1 VSAERGNGK
10 PNRRTVRR
18 GVSAERANGKP
29 NRRTVRRGVSAERAN
44 GKPNRRTVRRGVSAE
59 RANGKPN
66 RRTVSAAR
74 RLIVGGGRR
83 GLVFLLAAAVLS
95 SCDWRG
101 IANVPLPVG
110 RGAGSDHLT
119 IYVQMPDT
127 LALNT
132 NSRVRVADVWVGTV
146 RDIRLKNWIA
156 TLTLDVDPGVKLP
169 ANATAKIGQTSLL
182 GTQHVELAV
191 PKTPS
196 PQQLKSGDTIPLRN
210 SSAYPTIERTL
221 ASIAVILTGGGI
233 TNLDVIQTEILNI
246 LDGHVDQV
254 HEFLRR
260 LDTFTAELNRRRGD
274 LTRAIDSTNQLL
286 TIIANHNDTLDR
298 VLTDIPP
305 LIQHFADT
313 RELFA
318 DATESLG
325 RFSDVANRALSDTRP
340 NLHQNLQSLQRPL
353 IQLGRASP
361 LVVDALRLGLTAPF
375 NIDDVSKV
383 IRGDY
388 VNVSVGIDLTLSAVD
403 NALLSGTGY
412 SGALRAL
419 EQSWGRDPATMIPD
433 VRYTPNPNDA
443 PGGPL
448 VERGE

>member
-1 VSAERGNGK
+1 VK
-10 PNRRTVRR
+10 
-18 GVSAERANGKP
+18 
-29 NRRTVRRGVSAERAN
+29 
-44 GKPNRRTVRRGVSAE
+44 
-59 RANGKPN
+59 
-66 RRTVSAAR
+66 
-74 RLIVGGGRR
+74 RLIVGAGRR
-83 GLVFLLAAAVLS
+83 GLVFVLAVLVLA

-101 IANVPLPVG
+101 IANMPLPVG
-110 RGAGSDHLT
+110 RGTGSNHMT

-146 RDIRLKNWIA
+146 RDIRLKNWVA
-156 TLTLDVDPGVKLP
+156 TLTLDVDPTVKLP

-182 GTQHVELAV
+182 GTQHVELAA
-191 PKTPS
+191 PKNPS
-196 PQQLKSGDTIPLRN
+196 PQPLKSGDTIPLMN
-210 SSAYPTIERTL
+210 SSAYPTVERTL
-221 ASIAVILTGGGI
+221 ASVAVILTGGGI
-233 TNLDVIQTEILNI
+233 ANLDVIQTEILNI

-254 HEFLRR
+254 REFLSR
-260 LDTFTAELNRRRGD
+260 LDTFVGELNRRRDD

-286 TIIANHNDTLDR
+286 TIVANHNDTLDR
-298 VLTDIPP
+298 VLTDIPR

-313 RELFA
+313 RQLFA

-325 RFSDVANRALSDTRP
+325 RFSDVANRVLSDTRP
-340 NLHQNLQSLQRPL
+340 NLHQSLQSLQRPL
-353 IQLGRASP
+353 EQLERAAP
-361 LVVDALRLGLTAPF
+361 FVIGALKLGLTAPF
-375 NIDDVSKV
+375 DIDDVEKV

-388 VNVSVGIDLTLSAVD
+388 VNVSGALDLTLSTFD
-403 NALLSGTGY
+403 NTLLSGTGL

-419 EQSWGRDPATMIPD
+419 EQAWGRDPNTMIPD

>member
-1 VSAERGNGK
+1 M
-10 PNRRTVRR
+10 
-18 GVSAERANGKP
+18 
-29 NRRTVRRGVSAERAN
+29 
-44 GKPNRRTVRRGVSAE
+44 
-59 RANGKPN
+59 
-66 RRTVSAAR
+66 
-74 RLIVGGGRR
+74 RLMVGASRR
-83 GLVFLLAAAVLS
+83 GLVLLLAALVLV

-101 IANVPLPVG
+101 IANLALPVG
-110 RGAGSDHLT
+110 RGTGSKHLT

-156 TLTLDVDPGVKLP
+156 TLTLDVDPSVQLP

-182 GTQHVELAV
+182 GTQHVELAA
-191 PKTPS
+191 PPSPS
-196 PQQLKSGDTIPLRN
+196 PQPLKSGDTIGLMN
-210 SSAYPTIERTL
+210 SSAYPTVERTL
-221 ASIAVILTGGGI
+221 ASVAVILSGGGI
-233 TNLDVIQTEILNI
+233 SNLDVIQTEILNV
-246 LDGHVDQV
+246 LDGHGDQV
-254 HEFLRR
+254 REFLKR
-260 LDTFTAELNRRRGD
+260 LDTFTAELNRQRD
-274 LTRAIDSTNQLL
+274 NLTRAIDSTNQLL
-286 TIIANHNDTLDR
+286 TVVAKRNDTLDR

-318 DATESLG
+318 DAIESLG

-340 NLHQNLQSLQRPL
+340 NLHQSLQSLQRPL
-353 IQLGRASP
+353 SQLERASP
-361 LVVDALRLGLTAPF
+361 YVVGSLKLGLTAPF
-375 NIDDVSKV
+375 NIDYVSKV

-388 VNVSVGIDLTLSAVD
+388 VNVSGALDLTLSTMD
-403 NALLSGTGY
+403 NTLLSGTGF

-419 EQSWGRDPATMIPD
+419 EQSWGRDPNTMIPD

-448 VERGE
+448 VDRGE

>member
-1 VSAERGNGK
+1 MK
-10 PNRRTVRR
+10 
-18 GVSAERANGKP
+18 
-29 NRRTVRRGVSAERAN
+29 
-44 GKPNRRTVRRGVSAE
+44 
-59 RANGKPN
+59 
-66 RRTVSAAR
+66 
-74 RLIVGGGRR
+74 RLIIGAGRR
-83 GLVFLLAAAVLS
+83 GLVLVMAALVLT
-95 SCDWRG
+95 SCTWRG

-110 RGAGSDHLT
+110 RGTGSNHMT
-119 IYVQMPDT
+119 IYVQMPDA

-156 TLTLDVDPGVKLP
+156 TLTLDIDPSVKLP

-182 GTQHVELAV
+182 GTQHVELAA
-191 PKTPS
+191 PKNPS
-196 PQQLKSGDTIPLRN
+196 PQPLKSGDTIGLLN
-210 SSAYPTIERTL
+210 SSAYPTVERTL

-233 TNLDVIQTEILNI
+233 THLDVIQTEILNV
-246 LDGHVDQV
+246 LDGHTDQV
-254 HEFLRR
+254 REFLRR
-260 LDTFTAELNRRRGD
+260 LDTFTAELNRRSGD

-305 LIQHFADT
+305 LIEHFADT

-318 DATESLG
+318 DAIESLG
-325 RFSDVANRALSDTRP
+325 RFSDVANRALSDARP
-340 NLHQNLQSLQRPL
+340 NLHRDLQSLRRPL
-353 IQLGRASP
+353 IQLERASP
-361 LVVDALRLGLTAPF
+361 LMVDALRLGLTAPF
-375 NIDDVSKV
+375 NIDGVPKL

-388 VNVSVGIDLTLSAVD
+388 INISAGIDLTLSALD
-403 NALLSGTGY
+403 NGLLSGTGL
-412 SGALRAL
+412 SGMFRAL
-419 EQSWGRDPATMIPD
+419 EQAWGRDPATMIPD

>member
-1 VSAERGNGK
+1 MK
-10 PNRRTVRR
+10 
-18 GVSAERANGKP
+18 
-29 NRRTVRRGVSAERAN
+29 
-44 GKPNRRTVRRGVSAE
+44 
-59 RANGKPN
+59 
-66 RRTVSAAR
+66 
-74 RLIVGGGRR
+74 RLIVGAGRR
-83 GLVFLLAAAVLS
+83 GLVFVLAVLVLA

-101 IANVPLPVG
+101 IANMPMPVG
-110 RGAGSDHLT
+110 RGTGSNHMT

-146 RDIRLKNWIA
+146 RDIRLKNWVA
-156 TLTLDVDPGVKLP
+156 TLTLDVDPTVKLP

-182 GTQHVELAV
+182 GTQHVELAA
-191 PKTPS
+191 PKNPS
-196 PQQLKSGDTIPLRN
+196 PRPLKSGDTIPLMN
-210 SSAYPTIERTL
+210 SSAYPTVERTL
-221 ASIAVILTGGGI
+221 ASVAVILTGGGI
-233 TNLDVIQTEILNI
+233 ANLDVIQTEILNI

-254 HEFLRR
+254 REFLSR
-260 LDTFTAELNRRRGD
+260 LDTFVGELNRRRDD

-286 TIIANHNDTLDR
+286 TIVANHNDTLDR

-313 RELFA
+313 RQLFA

-325 RFSDVANRALSDTRP
+325 RFSDVANRVLSDTRP
-340 NLHQNLQSLQRPL
+340 NLHQSLQSLQRPL
-353 IQLGRASP
+353 EQLERAAP
-361 LVVDALRLGLTAPF
+361 FVIGALKLGLTAPF
-375 NIDDVSKV
+375 DIDDVEKV

-388 VNVSVGIDLTLSAVD
+388 VNVSGALDLTLSTFD
-403 NALLSGTGY
+403 NTLLSGTGL

-419 EQSWGRDPATMIPD
+419 EQAWGRDPNTMIPD

>member
-1 VSAERGNGK
+1 VSA
-10 PNRRTVRR
+10 
-18 GVSAERANGKP
+18 VSANGKP
-29 NRRTVRRGVSAERAN
+29 NRWTLRGVSA
-44 GKPNRRTVRRGVSAE
+44 VM
-59 RANGKPN
+59 
-66 RRTVSAAR
+66 

-83 GLVFLLAAAVLS
+83 GLVFFAAAVVLT
-95 SCDWRG
+95 SCTWRG
-101 IANVPLPVG
+101 VANVPLPIG
-110 RGAGSDHLT
+110 RGTGSGHMT
-119 IYVQMPDT
+119 IYVQMPDA

-132 NSRVRVADVWVGTV
+132 NSRVRVADVWVGAV

-156 TLTLDVDPGVKLP
+156 TLTLDVDAAVKLP

-182 GTQHVELAV
+182 GTQHVELAA
-191 PKTPS
+191 PPNPS
-196 PQQLKSGDTIPLRN
+196 PEPLKSGDTIALMN
-210 SSAYPTIERTL
+210 SSAYPTVERTL
-221 ASIAVILTGGGI
+221 ASVALILNGGGI
-233 TNLDVIQTEILNI
+233 ANLDLIQTEILNI

-254 HEFLRR
+254 REFLRR
-260 LDTFTAELNRRRGD
+260 LDTFTAELNRQTGD

-286 TIIANHNDTLDR
+286 TIIANRRDTLDR
-298 VLTDIPP
+298 VLADIPP

-313 RELFA
+313 RDLFA

-325 RFSDVANRALSDTRP
+325 RFSDVANRALLDTRP
-340 NLHQNLQSLQRPL
+340 NLHQSLQSLQRPL
-353 IQLGRASP
+353 NQLVRASP
-361 LVVDALRLGLTAPF
+361 YVVGALRLGLTAPF

-388 VNVSVGIDLTLSAVD
+388 VNVSGAFDVTLSTID
-403 NALLSGTGY
+403 NTILSGTGF

-419 EQSWGRDPATMIPD
+419 EQAWGRDPDTMIPD

>member
-1 VSAERGNGK
+1 VNA
-10 PNRRTVRR
+10 VRR
-18 GVSAERANGKP
+18 LVVA
-29 NRRTVRRGVSAERAN
+29 
-44 GKPNRRTVRRGVSAE
+44 
-59 RANGKPN
+59 
-66 RRTVSAAR
+66 
-74 RLIVGGGRR
+74 GGRR
-83 GLVFLLAAAVLS
+83 AGVLFLAMLVLT
-95 SCDWRG
+95 SCNWRG
-101 IANVPLPVG
+101 IANVPLPIG
-110 RGAGSDHLT
+110 RGTGPNHMT

-156 TLTLDVDPGVKLP
+156 TLTLDLDPTVKLP

-182 GTQHVELAV
+182 GTQHVELAA
-191 PKTPS
+191 PKDPS
-196 PQQLKSGDTIPLRN
+196 PQPLKNGDTISLMN

-233 TNLDVIQTEILNI
+233 THLDVIQTEILKI

-260 LDTFTAELNRRRGD
+260 LDTFVTELNRRSGD

-286 TIIANHNDTLDR
+286 AIVANHNDTLDR

-305 LIQHFADT
+305 LIRHFADT

-325 RFSDVANRALSDTRP
+325 RFSDVANRALSDSRSD
-340 NLHQNLQSLQRPL
+340 LHQNLLSLQRPL
-353 IQLGRASP
+353 KQFGLASP
-361 LVVDALRLGLTAPF
+361 YVVDALRLGLTAPF
-375 NIDDVSKV
+375 NIDGVPKV

-388 VNVSVGIDLTLSAVD
+388 VNVSAAIYLTLSALD
-403 NALLSGTGY
+403 NAVLSGTGL

-419 EQSWGRDPATMIPD
+419 EQAWGRDPATMIPD

>member
-1 VSAERGNGK
+1 MRH
-10 PNRRTVRR
+10 
-18 GVSAERANGKP
+18 GVSAVG
-29 NRRTVRRGVSAERAN
+29 
-44 GKPNRRTVRRGVSAE
+44 
-59 RANGKPN
+59 
-66 RRTVSAAR
+66 

-83 GLVFLLAAAVLS
+83 GLVFLLAALVLV

-101 IANVPLPVG
+101 IANLPLPVG
-110 RGAGSDHLT
+110 RGTGSKHLT

-156 TLTLDVDPGVKLP
+156 TLTLEVDPSVQLP

-182 GTQHVELAV
+182 GTQHVELAA
-191 PKTPS
+191 PPNPS
-196 PQQLKSGDTIPLRN
+196 PQPLQSGDTIPLMN
-210 SSAYPTIERTL
+210 SSAYPTVERTL
-221 ASIAVILTGGGI
+221 ASVAVILSGGGI
-233 TNLDVIQTEILNI
+233 SNLDVIQTEILNI

-254 HEFLRR
+254 REFLKR
-260 LDTFTAELNRRRGD
+260 LDTFTAELNRQRDD

-286 TIIANHNDTLDR
+286 TIVANRNDTLDR

-313 RELFA
+313 RDLFA
-318 DATESLG
+318 DAIESLG
-325 RFSDVANRALSDTRP
+325 RFSEVANRALSDTRP
-340 NLHQNLQSLQRPL
+340 NLHQSLQSLQRPL
-353 IQLGRASP
+353 SQLDRASP
-361 LVVDALRLGLTAPF
+361 YVVGALKLGLTAPF
-375 NIDDVSKV
+375 NIDYVSKV

-388 VNVSVGIDLTLSAVD
+388 VNVSGALDLTLSAMD
-403 NALLSGTGY
+403 NTLLSGTGL
-412 SGALRAL
+412 SGSLRAL
-419 EQSWGRDPATMIPD
+419 EQSWGRDPNTMIPD

-448 VERGE
+448 VDRGE

>member
-1 VSAERGNGK
+1 VK
-10 PNRRTVRR
+10 
-18 GVSAERANGKP
+18 
-29 NRRTVRRGVSAERAN
+29 
-44 GKPNRRTVRRGVSAE
+44 
-59 RANGKPN
+59 
-66 RRTVSAAR
+66 
-74 RLIVGGGRR
+74 RLIVGAGRR
-83 GLVFLLAAAVLS
+83 GLLFVLAVLVLA

-101 IANVPLPVG
+101 IANMPLPVG
-110 RGAGSDHLT
+110 RGTGSNHMT

-146 RDIRLKNWIA
+146 RDIRLKNWVA
-156 TLTLDVDPGVKLP
+156 TLTLDVDPTVKLP

-182 GTQHVELAV
+182 GTQHVELAA
-191 PKTPS
+191 PKNPS
-196 PQQLKSGDTIPLRN
+196 PRPLKSGDTIPLMN
-210 SSAYPTIERTL
+210 SSAYPTVERTL
-221 ASIAVILTGGGI
+221 ASVAVILTGGGI
-233 TNLDVIQTEILNI
+233 ANLDVIQTEILNI

-254 HEFLRR
+254 REFLSR
-260 LDTFTAELNRRRGD
+260 LDTFVGELNHRRDD

-286 TIIANHNDTLDR
+286 TIVANHNDTLDR

-305 LIQHFADT
+305 MIQHFADT
-313 RELFA
+313 RQLFA

-325 RFSDVANRALSDTRP
+325 RFSDVANRVLSDTRP
-340 NLHQNLQSLQRPL
+340 NLHQSLQSLQRPL
-353 IQLGRASP
+353 EQLERAAP
-361 LVVDALRLGLTAPF
+361 FVIGALKLGLTAPF
-375 NIDDVSKV
+375 DIDDVEKV

-388 VNVSVGIDLTLSAVD
+388 VNVSGALDLTLSTFD
-403 NALLSGTGY
+403 NTLLSGTGL

-419 EQSWGRDPATMIPD
+419 EQAWGRDPNTMIPD

>member
-1 VSAERGNGK
+1 
-10 PNRRTVRR
+10 VRR
-18 GVSAERANGKP
+18 
-29 NRRTVRRGVSAERAN
+29 
-44 GKPNRRTVRRGVSAE
+44 
-59 RANGKPN
+59 
-66 RRTVSAAR
+66 AAL
-74 RLIVGGGRR
+74 RLIIGAGRR
-83 GLVFLLAAAVLS
+83 GLVFVLTAVVLT
-95 SCDWRG
+95 SCSWRG
-101 IANVPLPVG
+101 IANVPLPIG
-110 RGAGSDHLT
+110 RGTGSNHMT

-156 TLTLDVDPGVKLP
+156 TLTLDLDRTVKLP

-182 GTQHVELAV
+182 GTQHVELAG
-191 PKTPS
+191 PPNPS
-196 PQQLKSGDTIPLRN
+196 PQALKSGDTIPLLN
-210 SSAYPTIERTL
+210 SSAYPTVERTL
-221 ASIAVILTGGGI
+221 ASVAVILNGGGI
-233 TNLDVIQTEILNI
+233 PNLDVIQTETLNI

-254 HEFLRR
+254 REFLSR
-260 LDTFTAELNRRRGD
+260 LDTFTAELNRQRGD

-286 TIIANHNDTLDR
+286 TIIANRNDALDR

-305 LIQHFADT
+305 LVQHFADT
-313 RELFA
+313 RDLFA

-340 NLHQNLQSLQRPL
+340 NLHQSLQLLQRPL
-353 IQLGRASP
+353 KQLDRASP
-361 LVVDALRLGLTAPF
+361 YVVGSLKLGLTAPF
-375 NIDDVSKV
+375 NIDYVSKV

-388 VNVSVGIDLTLSAVD
+388 VNVSGALDLTLSAMD
-403 NALLSGTGY
+403 NALLSGTGF

-419 EQSWGRDPATMIPD
+419 EQSWGRDPGTMIPD

>member
-1 VSAERGNGK
+1 
-10 PNRRTVRR
+10 VRR
-18 GVSAERANGKP
+18 GVSAVG
-29 NRRTVRRGVSAERAN
+29 
-44 GKPNRRTVRRGVSAE
+44 
-59 RANGKPN
+59 
-66 RRTVSAAR
+66 

-83 GLVFLLAAAVLS
+83 GLVFLLAALVLV

-101 IANVPLPVG
+101 IANLPLPVG
-110 RGAGSDHLT
+110 RGTGSKHLT

-132 NSRVRVADVWVGTV
+132 NSRVRAADVWVGTV

-156 TLTLDVDPGVKLP
+156 TLTLEVDPSVKLP

-182 GTQHVELAV
+182 GTQHVELAA
-191 PKTPS
+191 PPNPS
-196 PQQLKSGDTIPLRN
+196 PQPLKSGDTIPLMN
-210 SSAYPTIERTL
+210 SSAYPTVERTL
-221 ASIAVILTGGGI
+221 ASVAVILNGGGI
-233 TNLDVIQTEILNI
+233 PNLDVIQTEILNI

-254 HEFLRR
+254 REFLKR
-260 LDTFTAELNRRRGD
+260 LDTFTAELNRQRDD

-286 TIIANHNDTLDR
+286 TIVANRNDTLDR

-313 RELFA
+313 RDLFA
-318 DATESLG
+318 DAIESLG

-340 NLHQNLQSLQRPL
+340 NLHQSLQSLQRPL
-353 IQLGRASP
+353 SQLDRASP
-361 LVVDALRLGLTAPF
+361 YVVGALKLGLTAPF
-375 NIDDVSKV
+375 NIDYVSKV

-388 VNVSVGIDLTLSAVD
+388 VNVSGALDLTLSAMD
-403 NALLSGTGY
+403 NTLLSGTGL
-412 SGALRAL
+412 SGSLRAL
-419 EQSWGRDPATMIPD
+419 EQSWGRDPNTMLPD

-448 VERGE
+448 VDRGE

>member
-1 VSAERGNGK
+1 VK
-10 PNRRTVRR
+10 
-18 GVSAERANGKP
+18 
-29 NRRTVRRGVSAERAN
+29 
-44 GKPNRRTVRRGVSAE
+44 
-59 RANGKPN
+59 
-66 RRTVSAAR
+66 
-74 RLIVGGGRR
+74 RLIVGAGRR
-83 GLVFLLAAAVLS
+83 GLVFVLAVLVLA

-101 IANVPLPVG
+101 IANMPLPVG
-110 RGAGSDHLT
+110 RGTGSNHMT

-146 RDIRLKNWIA
+146 RDIRLKNWVA
-156 TLTLDVDPGVKLP
+156 TLTLDVDPTVKLP

-182 GTQHVELAV
+182 GTQHVELAA
-191 PKTPS
+191 PKNPS
-196 PQQLKSGDTIPLRN
+196 PRPLKSGDTIPLMN
-210 SSAYPTIERTL
+210 SSAYPTVERTL
-221 ASIAVILTGGGI
+221 ASVAVILTGGGI
-233 TNLDVIQTEILNI
+233 ANLDVIQTEILNI

-254 HEFLRR
+254 REFLSR
-260 LDTFTAELNRRRGD
+260 LDTFVGELNHRRDD

-286 TIIANHNDTLDR
+286 TIVANHNDTLDR

-305 LIQHFADT
+305 MIQHFADT
-313 RELFA
+313 RQLFA

-325 RFSDVANRALSDTRP
+325 RFSDVANRVLSDTRP
-340 NLHQNLQSLQRPL
+340 NLHQSLQSLQRPL
-353 IQLGRASP
+353 EQLERAAP
-361 LVVDALRLGLTAPF
+361 FVIGALKLGLTAPF
-375 NIDDVSKV
+375 DIDDVEKV

-388 VNVSVGIDLTLSAVD
+388 VNVSGALDLTLSTFD
-403 NALLSGTGY
+403 NTLLSGTGL

-419 EQSWGRDPATMIPD
+419 EQAWGRDPNTMIPD

>member
-1 VSAERGNGK
+1 VK
-10 PNRRTVRR
+10 
-18 GVSAERANGKP
+18 
-29 NRRTVRRGVSAERAN
+29 
-44 GKPNRRTVRRGVSAE
+44 
-59 RANGKPN
+59 
-66 RRTVSAAR
+66 
-74 RLIVGGGRR
+74 RLIVGAGRR
-83 GLVFLLAAAVLS
+83 GLVFVLAVLVLA

-101 IANVPLPVG
+101 IANMPLPVG
-110 RGAGSDHLT
+110 RGTGSNHMT

-146 RDIRLKNWIA
+146 RDIRLKNWVA
-156 TLTLDVDPGVKLP
+156 TLTLDVDPTVKLP

-182 GTQHVELAV
+182 GTQHVELAA
-191 PKTPS
+191 PKNPS
-196 PQQLKSGDTIPLRN
+196 PRPLKSGDTIPLMN
-210 SSAYPTIERTL
+210 SSAYPTVERTL
-221 ASIAVILTGGGI
+221 ASVAVILTGGGI
-233 TNLDVIQTEILNI
+233 ANLDVIQTEILNI

-254 HEFLRR
+254 REFLSR
-260 LDTFTAELNRRRGD
+260 LDTFVGELNHRRDD

-286 TIIANHNDTLDR
+286 TIVANHNDTLDR

-313 RELFA
+313 RQLFA

-325 RFSDVANRALSDTRP
+325 RFSDVANRVLSDTRP
-340 NLHQNLQSLQRPL
+340 NLHQSLQSLQRPL
-353 IQLGRASP
+353 EQLERAAP
-361 LVVDALRLGLTAPF
+361 FVIGALKLGLTAPF
-375 NIDDVSKV
+375 DIDDVEKV

-388 VNVSVGIDLTLSAVD
+388 VNVSGALDLTLSTFD
-403 NALLSGTGY
+403 NTLLSGTGL

-419 EQSWGRDPATMIPD
+419 EQAWGRDPNTMIPD

>member
-1 VSAERGNGK
+1 VK
-10 PNRRTVRR
+10 
-18 GVSAERANGKP
+18 
-29 NRRTVRRGVSAERAN
+29 
-44 GKPNRRTVRRGVSAE
+44 
-59 RANGKPN
+59 
-66 RRTVSAAR
+66 
-74 RLIVGGGRR
+74 RLIIGAGRR
-83 GLVFLLAAAVLS
+83 GLVLVTAALVLT
-95 SCDWRG
+95 SCTWRG

-110 RGAGSDHLT
+110 RGTSSNHMT

-156 TLTLDVDPGVKLP
+156 TLTLDIDPSVKLP
-169 ANATAKIGQTSLL
+169 ANVTAKIGQTSLL
-182 GTQHVELAV
+182 GTQHVELAA
-191 PKTPS
+191 PKNPS
-196 PQQLKSGDTIPLRN
+196 PQPFKSGDTIGLMN
-210 SSAYPTIERTL
+210 SSAYPTVERTL

-233 TNLDVIQTEILNI
+233 THLEVIQTEILNA
-246 LDGHVDQV
+246 LDGHTDQV
-254 HEFLRR
+254 REFLRR
-260 LDTFTAELNRRRGD
+260 LDTFTAELNRRSAD

-305 LIQHFADT
+305 LIRHFADT

-318 DATESLG
+318 DAIESLG
-325 RFSDVANRALSDTRP
+325 RFSDVANRALSDAQP
-340 NLHQNLQSLQRPL
+340 NLRQSLQSLQRPL
-353 IQLGRASP
+353 IQLERASP

-375 NIDDVSKV
+375 NIDGVPKL

-388 VNVSVGIDLTLSAVD
+388 INISAGIDLTLSALD
-403 NALLSGTGY
+403 NALLSGTGL
-412 SGALRAL
+412 SGMFRAL
-419 EQSWGRDPATMIPD
+419 EQAWGRDPATMIPD